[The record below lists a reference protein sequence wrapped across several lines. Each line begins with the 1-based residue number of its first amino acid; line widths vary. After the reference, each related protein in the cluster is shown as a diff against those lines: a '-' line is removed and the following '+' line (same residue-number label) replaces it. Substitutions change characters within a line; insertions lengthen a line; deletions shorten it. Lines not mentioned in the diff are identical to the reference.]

1 MFGVSPLRQSHFKM
15 SPSDLYCATDTSPQ
29 GEAFP
34 TLTVTIIDSD
44 RYNSIARK
52 SKRMRGYL
60 QKQDYYIRIIHA
72 RQLP

>member
-15 SPSDLYCATDTSPQ
+15 STSDLYCATDTSPQ

-52 SKRMRGYL
+52 KANERLFTKTRLLY
-60 QKQDYYIRIIHA
+60 KDYSC
-72 RQLP
+72 